1 VAISPDE
8 LASVEEAIYDQSFR
22 TLDEQARVLE
32 GLRTRAGTLVGAAT
46 VTTAFVGGLA
56 STGSENARLDALSWV
71 AVGLYVSVIV
81 LSLLIYAPSHRW
93 VSGHHPRRLLSVY
106 VEAAPPASLSHF
118 RQAIAYYNGR
128 TSTRIVVNWRA
139 CRHCFSR
146 LWCSLW
152 PISSSGSRCLRHEMA
167 DQDP

>member
-1 VAISPDE
+1 VAALLDE
-8 LASVEEAIYDQSFR
+8 LASIEEAIYDQSFR
-22 TLDEQARVLE
+22 MLDDQARLLD

-56 STGSENARLDALSWV
+56 STGSMNPTLDALSWV

-81 LSLLIYAPSHRW
+81 LSLVIYAPSRRW

-106 VEAAPPASLSHF
+106 VDAAPPASLSHF

-128 TSTRIVVNWRA
+128 NFDANRRQLTRLSALFFAATVLFVA
-139 CRHCFSR
+139 DLV
-146 LWCSLW
+146 LWL
-152 PISSSGSRCLRHEMA
+152 A
-167 DQDP
+167 T